1 MKGRI
6 LLLTLFT
13 LVVALPALAAGDAA
27 TAATAS
33 QAAHLALK
41 KYYMFVAMGGAI
53 GFGFACGGGG
63 IGQGHVVN
71 GTILGTARNPA
82 LSGKFLT
89 TMMIGLAMIESLV
102 IYMLVIVLIIF
113 YTNPFHI

>member
-1 MKGRI
+1 MRGKV
-6 LLLTLFT
+6 LLLTL
-13 LVVALPALAAGDAA
+13 LAMVIALPALAAGDAN
-27 TAATAS
+27 TAS
-33 QAAHLALK
+33 QAADLVLK

-53 GFGFACGGGG
+53 GLGLAAGGGG
-63 IGQGHVVN
+63 IGQGHAVN
-71 GTILGTARNPA
+71 GTVLGTARNPA
-82 LSGKFLT
+82 LSGKLLT